1 MIEPLSPDEEQWLSD
16 TDDDFVSIPYC
27 KCEIEYDG
35 EELASNICKACGK
48 EIS

>member
-1 MIEPLSPDEEQWLSD
+1 MTIEQPPRDDEECMQ
-16 TDDDFVSIPYC
+16 DDDFIFAPYC
-27 KCEIEYDG
+27 ECEIEYDE